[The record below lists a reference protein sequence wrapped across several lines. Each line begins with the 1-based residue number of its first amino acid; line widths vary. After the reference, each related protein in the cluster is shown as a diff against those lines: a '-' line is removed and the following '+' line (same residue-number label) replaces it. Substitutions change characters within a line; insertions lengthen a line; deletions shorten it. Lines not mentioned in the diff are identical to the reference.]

1 MGFALQFLEK
11 IFIFEHSNLEYAR
24 DLKSTTKFENYFYHL
39 LKFYH
44 KNYHWLNYDFDKLE
58 EVWRNEKAK
67 EYGTQLHE
75 LASQLIYFGKK
86 LEDNKSTLSL
96 FVNDAITYKMDSE
109 VVLYYSENCFGTA
122 DAISFRRNLL
132 RIHDLKTG
140 STKASEN
147 QLKIYAALFCLE
159 YDMIPGDLDVELRI
173 YQNND
178 ITIHQPAPEEVIRAM
193 DKIVHDDRVLSG
205 RAMGV

>member
-1 MGFALQFLEK
+1 M
-11 IFIFEHSNLEYAR
+11 IFNKHSNLEGQHAF
-24 DLKSTTKFENYFYHL
+24 LGAS
-39 LKFYH
+39 
-44 KNYHWLNYDFDKLE
+44 NYHWLNYDFDKLE
-58 EVWRNEKAK
+58 EVYRNEQAKA
-67 EYGTQLHE
+67 YGTEIHD
-75 LASQLIYFGKK
+75 LASRLIYYGKK

-140 STKASEN
+140 TTKASEN

-159 YDMIPGDLDVELRI
+159 YKYKPKDIKIELRI
-173 YQNND
+173 YQND
-178 ITIHQPAPEEVIRAM
+178 TVRIYEPAPEDIYGIMKKIIAF
-193 DKIVHDDRVLSG
+193 DKRIKKIQTEELEP
-205 RAMGV
+205 

>member
-1 MGFALQFLEK
+1 MIFNKHYDLEGQHAFLGA
-11 IFIFEHSNLEYAR
+11 S
-24 DLKSTTKFENYFYHL
+24 
-39 LKFYH
+39 
-44 KNYHWLNYDFDKLE
+44 NYHWLNYDFDKLE
-58 EVWRNEKAK
+58 EVWRNDKAK

-75 LASQLIYFGKK
+75 LASRLIYFGKK

-109 VVLYYSENCFGTA
+109 VVLYYSPNCFGTA

-140 STKASEN
+140 TTKASEN

-159 YDMIPGDLDVELRI
+159 YKYKPKDIKFELRI
-173 YQNND
+173 YQNDTVRIYEPTPED
-178 ITIHQPAPEEVIRAM
+178 IYAIM
-193 DKIVHDDRVLSG
+193 KKIVAFNKHINKLQMEELDT
-205 RAMGV
+205 